1 MGTLKRTNCARC
13 EHCKWWALDPF
24 KDTIKWTCKL
34 NEREFR
40 QKLKPAKKEGGNL
53 LEVLK
58 NMQGRWKSI
67 PDWCPENN

>member
-1 MGTLKRTNCARC
+1 MGTLKRTNCVRC
-13 EHCKWWALDPF
+13 EHIKWWALDPF
-24 KDTIKWTCKL
+24 EDKIRWTCKL
-34 NEREFR
+34 NERTFH
-40 QKLKPAKKEGGNL
+40 QKLKPAKKEGNNL